1 MKVERGENPTVGRH
15 PQMIGAAKEGI
26 QKAFDTHSD
35 RANRYSKWQFRFLV
49 IGAIFYIAWHILE
62 MWLIT

>member
-35 RANRYSKWQFRFLV
+35 RAT
-49 IGAIFYIAWHILE
+49 AIVNGSSDFWS
-62 MWLIT
+62 